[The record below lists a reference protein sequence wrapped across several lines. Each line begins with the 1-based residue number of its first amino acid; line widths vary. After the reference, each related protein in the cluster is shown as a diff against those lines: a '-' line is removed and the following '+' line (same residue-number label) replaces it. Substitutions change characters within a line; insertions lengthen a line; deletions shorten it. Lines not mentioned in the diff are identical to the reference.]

1 MSKRPTKKPKAKRPK
16 PTSVPMVRAQQVQP
30 PIFRSS
36 LPYFATLILAA
47 VVWYYAAPFIVL
59 VAIFVAPFVLLNWL
73 EPRYPRTAFI
83 FYGFLSGLIS
93 GIFGSRGYY
102 RRRWW

>member
-1 MSKRPTKKPKAKRPK
+1 MTRDPRGRFVKPQ
-16 PTSVPMVRAQQVQP
+16 PTSVPMVPAQQVQP
-30 PIFRSS
+30 PTFRSS
-36 LPYFATLILAA
+36 LPHFAALILAA

-59 VAIFVAPFVLLNWL
+59 AAIIAAPLVLLNGL
-73 EPRYPRTAFI
+73 EPRYPRAAFI